1 MSPLQK
7 RMLEELQLRNLSEAT
22 IHTYIR
28 AVWRFAR
35 HFRKSPDQLGPEQVR
50 EYLLYLRNDK
60 GDNWN
65 TLQVNRG
72 ALKFLYVRV
81 LKQKWFDE
89 EIVAPKRRVV
99 PLPTIL
105 TAEQITRILDCT
117 YNLKHWTMI
126 ATLYATALRC
136 NELRHLQVSDIDS
149 RQMVLHVRAG
159 KGSVPRKIALSPAL
173 LGRLKIYYRWRKPA
187 DWLFPSKQRPGEPM
201 DNGTIRTLCRNAGR
215 RAGIPLLV
223 HPHLFRHACATH
235 MLDAGADLRTIQ
247 VMLGHADI
255 RTTAR
260 YLHVSIKR
268 LQAASSPFDAL
279 PLRALDRSKDDGR
292 QR

>member
-1 MSPLQK
+1 
-7 RMLEELQLRNLSEAT
+7 
-22 IHTYIR
+22 
-28 AVWRFAR
+28 
-35 HFRKSPDQLGPEQVR
+35 
-50 EYLLYLRNDK
+50 LLYLRNDK

-279 PLRALDRSKDDGR
+279 QLCALDRSKDDGR